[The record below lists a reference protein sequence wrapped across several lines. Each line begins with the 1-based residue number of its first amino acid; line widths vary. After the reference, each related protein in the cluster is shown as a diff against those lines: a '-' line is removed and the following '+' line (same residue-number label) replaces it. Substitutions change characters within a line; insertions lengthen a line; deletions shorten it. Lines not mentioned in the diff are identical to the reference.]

1 VQEVLLVLGAE
12 EEKWNEVLDQAL
24 HSSEISLL
32 GFSFS
37 YKLKPAYRVR
47 EQPSLLVAE

>member
-37 YKLKPAYRVR
+37 YKLPAYRAGAAFIIG
-47 EQPSLLVAE
+47 S